1 MEDLYSENYKILIRE
16 VKDDTK
22 RWKDIPSSWIG
33 RIRILKLSIPSKAI
47 FRLSA
52 VPIKIPETFLKD
64 LKLGKRRLVNERE
77 DKLRDLK
84 AERGEAGEIF

>member
-1 MEDLYSENYKILIRE
+1 MILIRE

-33 RIRILKLSIPSKAI
+33 RIKILKLSIPSKAI
-47 FRLSA
+47 YRLSA

-64 LKLGKRRLVNERE
+64 LE
-77 DKLRDLK
+77 
-84 AERGEAGEIF
+84 